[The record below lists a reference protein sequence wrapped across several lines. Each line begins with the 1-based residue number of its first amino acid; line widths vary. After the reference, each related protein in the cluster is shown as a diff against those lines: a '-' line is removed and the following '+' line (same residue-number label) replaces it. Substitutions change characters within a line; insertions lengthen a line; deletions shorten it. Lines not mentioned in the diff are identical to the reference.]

1 MCPRLRDGC
10 RRVTALIYEQEVDIV
25 ISNEVWRVPKDQSA
39 LTCDGSNDALERCR
53 SFELR
58 QVFQFASQR
67 ASRKFI
73 LATLTWRCPRLR
85 CGLEDLS
92 AEESDIVSVPL

>member
-1 MCPRLRDGC
+1 LRDGC

-73 LATLTWRCPRLR
+73 LANAHMANARGFDAALKICQL
-85 CGLEDLS
+85 
-92 AEESDIVSVPL
+92 EESDIVSVPL